1 MVGMFEK
8 SRGQHSWRAIRRR
21 IAGASFLAG
30 GMWLAGCHSLD
41 MSRRETHVEQASLEH
56 YVDRAVSVAS
66 PDLTTEAPE
75 NIATLPPHTI
85 ADRSRDA
92 IREISLAESIHLC
105 LAHSEIIRE
114 RGQFLSPSNSLLT
127 SPGLSPSI
135 YDPAIQETDTG
146 YGRRGVEAALADF
159 DTMFTAQ
166 MLWGRDEQIQNS
178 LFGYGQTPGETLKQ
192 DTARFQ
198 SRLEKP
204 FATGST
210 FAVNHNV
217 DYGYNNAMNRLFPSA
232 YQGNVEAEF
241 RHPLL
246 AGSGVEFNR
255 IAGPQ
260 SRSLGRGAQFT
271 NGVLIA
277 RINSDIEVAQFERA
291 ARNLVREVE
300 EAYWNL
306 TLAYRVYH
314 AEVVARDSTL
324 QTWRLVKSRQE
335 KGLPGG
341 AIADLAQAEDGYLEA
356 RARSESAR
364 ADLYR
369 KELEL
374 RRLTGLPVNDGTV
387 LRTCDEPTTTEFI
400 PDWYTALCHALTS
413 RSELRQQKWEIKSLE
428 LQLKAAK
435 NYARPSLDFVSRY
448 RVNGFGD
455 RLTSGS
461 DNDEAGT
468 EQGLNSFYGNI
479 AQGDQTGWDLG
490 VELSMPV
497 GLRAAKS
504 QVRWYELRL
513 AKARA
518 ALGMMEHEIS
528 HELAAAFQ
536 DLERYYKT
544 AQTNWNRRRAAEE
557 RVRAFETRYEHGGV
571 GETGGSRTAYL
582 DLLLRSQISL
592 AQAEVA
598 YWQSIVAYNQAI
610 ADIHLREGTLLER
623 SGVMLAE
630 GSWSPA
636 AYEQALAEAWRRSR
650 AIHNP
655 LLETEPEDFALDGRV
670 VPTSVPFFDEE
681 AVWLTSG
688 MESGEPTPT
697 VPPAPSAPPERSV
710 PAAPTEAP
718 VPKKAPALPR
728 IPEVP
733 RVPKV
738 SEAVVPT
745 VRRDVLEKQD
755 SWVAARGAPAPVA
768 PVKEVRVE
776 MPEVGVSPEMA
787 SKRDGWRA
795 RGPVGDGAEDGES
808 AQGKWRA
815 ASRGK

>member
-1 MVGMFEK
+1 MVGKNQK
-8 SRGQHSWRAIRRR
+8 SRGHHSWRVLRQR
-21 IAGASFLAG
+21 IAGASILAG
-30 GMWLAGCHSLD
+30 GFWLVGCHSLE
-41 MSRRETHVEQASLEH
+41 MPGGKQHVEQANLEH

-66 PDLTTEAPE
+66 PDLLTQAPE

-92 IREISLAESIHLC
+92 IREISLAESIHLS

-127 SPGLSPSI
+127 NPGLSPSI

-146 YGRRGVEAALADF
+146 FGRRGVEAALADF

-166 MLWGRDEQIQNS
+166 MLWGRDELVQNS
-178 LFGYGQTPGETLKQ
+178 LFGFGQTPGDTLKQ
-192 DTARFQ
+192 DSARFQ

-210 FAVNHNV
+210 FAVSHNV
-217 DYGYNNAMNRLFPSA
+217 DYGYNNASNRLFPSA

-260 SRSLGRGAQFT
+260 SRGLGRGAQFT

-300 EAYWNL
+300 ETYWNL
-306 TLAYRVYH
+306 TLAYRVFH
-314 AEVVARDSTL
+314 AEVVARDSAL

-335 KGLPGG
+335 EGLPGG
-341 AIADLAQAEDGYLEA
+341 AVADLAQAEDGYLEA
-356 RARSESAR
+356 RARAESAQ

-369 KELEL
+369 RELEL
-374 RRLTGLPVNDGTV
+374 RRLTGLPVNDGTI
-387 LRTCDEPTTTEFI
+387 LRTSDEPTTTEFI
-400 PDWYTALCHALTS
+400 PDWYTALCHALTN

-428 LQLKAAK
+428 LQLTAAK
-435 NYARPSLDFVSRY
+435 NFARPSLDFVSRY
-448 RVNGFGD
+448 RVNGLGD
-455 RLTSGS
+455 QLISGS
-461 DNDEAGT
+461 DNDVAGT

-513 AKARA
+513 AKGRA

-536 DLERYYKT
+536 DLERHYKT
-544 AQTNWNRRRAAEE
+544 AQTNWNRRKAAQE
-557 RVRAFETRYEHGGV
+557 RVQAFQTRYEHGGV
-571 GETGGSRTAYL
+571 GESGGSRTAYL

-598 YWQSIVAYNQAI
+598 YWHSIVAYNQAI

-623 SGVMLAE
+623 NGVMLAE
-630 GSWSPA
+630 GSWSPG

-655 LLETEPEDFALDGRV
+655 LLDTEPDDFAVDGRV
-670 VPTSVPFFDEE
+670 VPTSIPFFDQESVE
-681 AVWLTSG
+681 LTSG
-688 MESGEPTPT
+688 TKNDGQVLPL
-697 VPPAPSAPPERSV
+697 PPAPTESPIPDAPPTMPELKETPRLPHPPDDLDSV
-710 PAAPTEAP
+710 
-718 VPKKAPALPR
+718 VP
-728 IPEVP
+728 
-733 RVPKV
+733 
-738 SEAVVPT
+738 VVPT
-745 VRRDVLEKQD
+745 VRGEPIESSQG
-755 SWVAARGAPAPVA
+755 WVATRRGATSGKESNIEYPTFGSFQK
-768 PVKEVRVE
+768 VKP
-776 MPEVGVSPEMA
+776 PE
-787 SKRDGWRA
+787 DGWRA
-795 RGPVGDGAEDGES
+795 RAPMLEKMVEGGVLGES
-808 AQGKWRA
+808 L
-815 ASRGK
+815 ASSPPQ